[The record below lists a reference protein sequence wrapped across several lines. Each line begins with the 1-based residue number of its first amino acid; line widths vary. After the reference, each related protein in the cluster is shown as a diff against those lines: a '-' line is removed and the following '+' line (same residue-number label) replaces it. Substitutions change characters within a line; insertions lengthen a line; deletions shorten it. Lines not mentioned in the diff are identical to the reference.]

1 MSPPGTEEELMLS
14 RPVAD
19 ALRNL
24 LGQAVGKS
32 EEESALIAQCWV
44 EVRENEAPLP
54 VIHVAEVPAPEVP
67 SENLP
72 PDPPQEAA

>member
-1 MSPPGTEEELMLS
+1 MLS

-24 LGQAVGKS
+24 LGQATGKTRQ
-32 EEESALIAQCWV
+32 EAELISQCWA
-44 EVRENEAPLP
+44 EVDENEAPLP

-67 SENLP
+67 SQDPP

>member
-1 MSPPGTEEELMLS
+1 MLS

-24 LGQAVGKS
+24 LTQAVGKS

-54 VIHVAEVPAPEVP
+54 VVHVAEVPAPEVP
-67 SENLP
+67 SQ
-72 PDPPQEAA
+72 DPPQEAA